1 MTSMSGELEIFKA
14 DRRGRGRVRVPLERR
29 EALMDEF
36 EKSGVSGAEFARL
49 AGIKY
54 ATFANW
60 RQKRRKGGGP
70 GEESA
75 GAGGAAGS
83 AMSGGPVRIFE
94 AVVEE
99 RAAAQRMTGHPVGLL
114 IELPGGGRM
123 EVQSSQ
129 QARLAAELL
138 EYLAQSRRCPC

>member
-1 MTSMSGELEIFKA
+1 MNGELEIFKT
-14 DRRGRGRVRVPLERR
+14 DRRGRVRVPFERR
-29 EALMDEF
+29 EALMEEF
-36 EKSGVSGAEFARL
+36 EKSGLSGAEFARL

-60 RQKRRKGGGP
+60 RQNRRKVCGHGERLAQP
-70 GEESA
+70 GSV
-75 GAGGAAGS
+75 AGS
-83 AMSGGPVRIFE
+83 AIGEGPVRILE

-99 RAAAQRMTGHPVGLL
+99 RDAARRLTGQPVGLL

-123 EVQSSQ
+123 EVQSSA

-138 EYLAQSRRCPC
+138 EYLAQSRRRPC

>member
-1 MTSMSGELEIFKA
+1 MTSMSGELEIFKT
-14 DRRGRGRVRVPLERR
+14 DRRGRVRVPLERR

-36 EKSGVSGAEFARL
+36 QKSGLSGAEFARL

-60 RQKRRKGGGP
+60 RQKRRKAGGP
-70 GEESA
+70 GEGPMEP
-75 GAGGAAGS
+75 GGTTGS
-83 AMSGGPVRIFE
+83 VMSEGPVRILE

-99 RAAAQRMTGHPVGLL
+99 RATAQRMTGQPVGLL

-123 EVQSSQ
+123 EVQSSCHV
-129 QARLAAELL
+129 RLAAELL
-138 EYLAQSRRCPC
+138 EYLAQSRRRPC